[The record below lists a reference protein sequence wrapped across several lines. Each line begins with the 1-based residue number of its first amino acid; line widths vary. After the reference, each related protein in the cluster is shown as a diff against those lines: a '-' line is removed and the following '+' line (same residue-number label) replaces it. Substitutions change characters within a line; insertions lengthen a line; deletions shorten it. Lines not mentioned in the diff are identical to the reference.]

1 MIFSTGEALII
12 LDVLLLRKTAVRCT
26 FAAIILLG
34 IAQWATNRIPLTI
47 GRLPYCKIIA
57 IAVGQS
63 AALMMAVTLLMTR
76 NPFDVLGD
84 LRGVQ
89 IDFAPSPNYAFAID

>member
-1 MIFSTGEALII
+1 
-12 LDVLLLRKTAVRCT
+12 
-26 FAAIILLG
+26 
-34 IAQWATNRIPLTI
+34 
-47 GRLPYCKIIA
+47 
-57 IAVGQS
+57 
-63 AALMMAVTLLMTR
+63 MMAVTLLMTR